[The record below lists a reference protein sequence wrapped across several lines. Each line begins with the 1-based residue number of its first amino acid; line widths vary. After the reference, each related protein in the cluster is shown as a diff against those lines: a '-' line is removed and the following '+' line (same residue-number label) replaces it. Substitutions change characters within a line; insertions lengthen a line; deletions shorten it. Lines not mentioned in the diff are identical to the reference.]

1 MSTTITTTVVTQ
13 EQEEEADGRTAMM
26 SSLLARVHEDMTN
39 QQTRERDYVLVPA
52 EELPGLSEW
61 LRSNPP
67 FERFVVVGQG
77 EGEGEKEEEEKVK
90 REQEEDKS
98 LAEQMEEARRKR
110 AYRWSEEQLH
120 KNATTTT
127 TEPQAQ
133 QEEGKPKQ
141 QKSPSEENDAEE
153 EEGEEEEEEEEEEWV
168 WIEKS
173 QLVEQEDATQHPLER
188 SSFFANWPSFGVT
201 NKLGVVLRATGTAFF
216 FGFLLG
222 GRFAL
227 EGIYRLLQNWTLATG
242 AGFMASM
249 AVALSPRILLT
260 AVQWVV
266 VGGVLSGGLM
276 AVPVLVV
283 GSGGVF
289 VAAGVYHA
297 FVAARRGVSR
307 ALSSGLTSSSSS
319 VSGSSS
325 SPADYTPPSS
335 PPCKAS
341 SGEEE
346 EENKEKRVNKCNK
359 R

>member
-1 MSTTITTTVVTQ
+1 MSTTTTTTTVVTQ

-26 SSLLARVHEDMTN
+26 SSLLARVHEDMNN

-77 EGEGEKEEEEKVK
+77 EGEGEKEEGEKVK
-90 REQEEDKS
+90 RGQKEENKS

-110 AYRWSEEQLH
+110 AYRWSEKQLH
-120 KNATTTT
+120 KNTTTTTT
-127 TEPQAQ
+127 TEPRAQ
-133 QEEGKPKQ
+133 QEEEKLKQ
-141 QKSPSEENDAEE
+141 QKSPSEENDAE
-153 EEGEEEEEEEEEEWV
+153 EEEEEEEEEEWV

-173 QLVEQEDATQHPLER
+173 QLVEQEDTTQHPLER

-289 VAAGVYHA
+289 VAAGVYHS

-307 ALSSGLTSSSSS
+307 ALSSGSTS
-319 VSGSSS
+319 SSS
-325 SPADYTPPSS
+325 SPADSTPSSPSGPSPSSVPPSS

-341 SGEEE
+341 SREEE
-346 EENKEKRVNKCNK
+346 EENKER
-359 R
+359 RG